1 MFTFKDNILSKEV
14 VYDFNI
20 VSILS
25 LFVNQYIISSILELL
40 TLSLYYP

>member
-20 VSILS
+20 VSLLS
-25 LFVNQYIISSILELL
+25 LFVNQYIISSILKLL
-40 TLSLYYP
+40 TLSLYCP

>member
-1 MFTFKDNILSKEV
+1 MFTFEDNILSKEV

-40 TLSLYYP
+40 TLSLYCP

>member
-40 TLSLYYP
+40 TLSLYCP